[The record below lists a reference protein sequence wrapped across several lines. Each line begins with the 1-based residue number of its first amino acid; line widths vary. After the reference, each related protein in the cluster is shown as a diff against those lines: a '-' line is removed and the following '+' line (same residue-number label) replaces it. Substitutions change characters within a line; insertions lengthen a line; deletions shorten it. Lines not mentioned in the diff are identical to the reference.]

1 MKRDGRALA
10 HNTLEEMRILAVRR
24 MAEGEHPNDVAASF
38 GMHRS
43 WAYKVRAQAR
53 GRGHGVRALRS
64 SKGTG
69 RPRKLTRVQEQQV
82 LRWINGKNPTQYGFD
97 FGLWTRKLVRELVL
111 REFGVTLSLA
121 SIGAMLARLN
131 LTPQKPLQRAYQRNP
146 EAIER
151 WQHDTYP
158 AIARQARQENAEI
171 FFWDESGFRAD
182 SVHGRTWAPCGETPV
197 VERPGERQSM
207 SAASAVN
214 SKGAFWFATYEG
226 ALSGELFVT
235 LLKKLMFNR
244 RKAVHLVVDGLPAHK
259 KAVVKQYVAS
269 TQGKLT
275 LHFLPG
281 YAPDLNPDEL
291 VWSHVKR
298 TGVARRPLQKGEKLQ
313 PRIHEQLAQIG
324 RNPKLVRSFFKHPSV
339 SYISDLWC
347 DTCRRQPRVKRH
359 VVGGKV
365 RFCLVAFDRRSMA
378 IEAATCCATN
388 SCLPEH
394 ARLATIECEASG
406 TKYSAE
412 AGPSR

>member
-1 MKRDGRALA
+1 MKRDGRSLA
-10 HNTLEEMRILAVRR
+10 HNTLEEMRILAVQR
-24 MAEGEHPNDVAASF
+24 MAEGEHPDDVAASF

-69 RPRKLTRVQEQQV
+69 RPRKLTRTQEQQV
-82 LRWINGKNPTQYGFD
+82 LRWINGRNPMQYGFD
-97 FGLWTRKLVRELVL
+97 FGLWTRNLVRELVQ
-111 REFGVTLSLA
+111 REFDVTLSLA
-121 SIGAMLARLN
+121 SIGTMLARLN
-131 LTPQKPLQRAYQRNP
+131 LTAQKPLQRAYQRNP

-151 WQHDTYP
+151 WQHDIYP
-158 AIARQARQENAEI
+158 AIARQAHKENADI

-197 VERPGERQSM
+197 VKRPGERQSM

-226 ALSGELFVT
+226 GLSGELFVT

-259 KAVVKQYVAS
+259 KAIVKEYVAS
-269 TQGKLT
+269 MQGKLT
-275 LHFLPG
+275 LHLLPG

-298 TGVARRPLQKGEKLQ
+298 TGVARSPLQKGEKLG

-324 RNPKLVRSFFKHPSV
+324 RNPKLVRSFFRHPSV
-339 SYISDLWC
+339 RYISDL
-347 DTCRRQPRVKRH
+347 
-359 VVGGKV
+359 
-365 RFCLVAFDRRSMA
+365 
-378 IEAATCCATN
+378 
-388 SCLPEH
+388 
-394 ARLATIECEASG
+394 
-406 TKYSAE
+406 
-412 AGPSR
+412 